1 MLVNFLKFKEICN
14 NITLLNFNLLLSI
27 WLGLF
32 LNIGFLKI
40 HQLTPYNGIKSV
52 LFLGR
57 H

>member
-32 LNIGFLKI
+32 LNIGFFKKI
-40 HQLTPYNGIKSV
+40 HQLTPYNGIKS
-52 LFLGR
+52 
-57 H
+57 